1 MSSSRSKYRLHAEVV
16 VTGAVSAGFDDAM
29 AGHPLERRLNRMERV
44 AAIYLGQID
53 KRLSNGLQMAFDRAD
68 AALLGACEMQ
78 QRCSVL
84 PQVAGHRL
92 ALRIGIHQGLVRQ
105 RSKDGVDNVREIA
118 AQLAVADDGIVA
130 SDAVIAAINPELL
143 KFTQPVGEISAGIAA
158 YQIDWRREIPSST
171 FDSESV
177 WPVSRPPQPIGPHL
191 VLHYDQKTLEI
202 SKDKP
207 AITVGRESAN
217 DLVVAGD
224 RVSRNHCR
232 IEKQEACIVLTDTST
247 NGTSVAPE
255 EGVELLLKKGSVILR
270 GKGMLFF
277 GRAFGGERRGGVRY
291 EAYG

>member
-16 VTGAVSAGFDDAM
+16 VTGAVSADFDDAI

-53 KRLSNGLQMAFDRAD
+53 KKLSNGLQIAFDRAD
-68 AALLGACEMQ
+68 AALLCACEMQ

-84 PQVAGHRL
+84 PQVSGHRL
-92 ALRIGIHQGLVRQ
+92 ALRIGIHHGLVLQ

-118 AQLAVADDGIVA
+118 SQLALADDVIVA
-130 SDAVIAAINPELL
+130 SDTVIAALNPDLL
-143 KFTQPVGEISAGIAA
+143 KFIQPAGETSAGVVA
-158 YQIDWRREIPSST
+158 YQFDWRRDIPSST

-177 WPVSRPPQPIGPHL
+177 WPASKPPNPIGPYL
-191 VLHYDQKTLEI
+191 VLHYDQKTLEL
-202 SKDKP
+202 SKGKP
-207 AITVGRESAN
+207 AITVGREKLN

-255 EGVELLLKKGSVILR
+255 EGVELMLKKGSVILR

-277 GRAFGGERRGGVRY
+277 GRSFGGERRGGVRY

>member
-1 MSSSRSKYRLHAEVV
+1 MSTSRSKYRVHAEVV
-16 VTGAVSAGFDDAM
+16 VTGAVSADFDDAM

-53 KRLSNGLQMAFDRAD
+53 KRLSNGLQISFDRAD

-84 PQVAGHRL
+84 PQVSGHRL
-92 ALRIGIHQGLVRQ
+92 ALRIGIHQGLIRQ
-105 RSKDGVDNVREIA
+105 RSKDEVDNVRDIA
-118 AQLAVADDGIVA
+118 SQLAVADDGIVA
-130 SDAVIAAINPELL
+130 SDTVIAALNPDLL

-158 YQIDWRREIPSST
+158 CQVDWRRDIPAST

-177 WPVSRPPQPIGPHL
+177 WPVSRPPQPIGAHL
-191 VLHYDQKTLEI
+191 ILHYDQKILEV

-224 RVSRNHCR
+224 RVSRSHCR

-277 GRAFGGERRGGVRY
+277 GRSFGGERRGGVRY

>member
-1 MSSSRSKYRLHAEVV
+1 MSPSRSKYRVHAEVV

-29 AGHPLERRLNRMERV
+29 AGHPLERRLNRIERV

-53 KRLSNGLQMAFDRAD
+53 KHLSNGLQMVFDRAD

-84 PQVAGHRL
+84 PQVSGHRL
-92 ALRIGIHQGLVRQ
+92 ALRIGIHQGLILQ
-105 RSKDGVDNVREIA
+105 RSKDGVDDVREIA
-118 AQLAVADDGIVA
+118 SLLAMIDDGIVA
-130 SDAVIAAINPELL
+130 SDAVVDALNPELL

-158 YQIDWRREIPSST
+158 YQIDWRNEIPSSA
-171 FDSESV
+171 FGSESV
-177 WPVSRPPQPIGPHL
+177 WPASKPPLPIGPRF

-217 DLVVAGD
+217 DLVVTGD

-247 NGTSVAPE
+247 NGTSVAPD
-255 EGVELLLKKGSVILR
+255 EGAELLLKKGSVILR

-277 GRAFGGERRGGVRY
+277 GRSFGGERRGGVRY
-291 EAYG
+291 EA

>member
-1 MSSSRSKYRLHAEVV
+1 MSTSRSKYRVHAEVV
-16 VTGAVSAGFDDAM
+16 LTGTVSADFDDAM

-44 AAIYLGQID
+44 AAIYLGQIE

-68 AALLGACEMQ
+68 GALLAACEMQ

-84 PQVAGHRL
+84 PQVSGHRL
-92 ALRIGIHQGLVRQ
+92 ALRIGIHQGLILQ

-118 AQLAVADDGIVA
+118 AQLAMVDDAIVA
-130 SDAVIAAINPELL
+130 SDTVIATLNPDLL
-143 KFTQPVGEISAGIAA
+143 KFTHPAGEISAGIAA
-158 YQIDWRREIPSST
+158 YQFDWRRDIPAST

-177 WPVSRPPQPIGPHL
+177 WPVSRPPQPIGAHL
-191 VLHYDQKTLEI
+191 ILHYDQKILEV

-207 AITVGRESAN
+207 AITVGREAVN

-224 RVSRNHCR
+224 RVSRSHCR